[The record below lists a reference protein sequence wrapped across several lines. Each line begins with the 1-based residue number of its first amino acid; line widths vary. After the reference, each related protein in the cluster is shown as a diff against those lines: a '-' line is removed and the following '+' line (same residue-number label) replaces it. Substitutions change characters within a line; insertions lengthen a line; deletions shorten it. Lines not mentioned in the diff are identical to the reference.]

1 MSSVPQRPGRAA
13 VTFRV
18 DHNIGYVLIDNPPV
32 NASSGA
38 VRTGLIDALKKL
50 REVAGLE
57 GVVLAGAGASFVAGS
72 DVSEFAGEIPP
83 PLLPDVIDE
92 IERFDLPVV
101 AAIDGFA
108 LGGGLELALGC
119 DGRVATPTATLGLPE
134 VTLGLVPGAG
144 GTQRLPR
151 LIGAVAA
158 AELIVTGR
166 RILGEEALKLG
177 VVDQLSAQSGLLEG
191 AAEMARG
198 LGGKRALINSRLDA
212 AEGSALRSWGS
223 ELSSRRRRRPA
234 VALSLE
240 LVELAC
246 SGSGREALLTERAT
260 FDRLRCSDEAAAH
273 RHLFFA
279 ERAAAT
285 LTGRNEARE
294 IQRVGVIGAGTMG
307 AGIAAL
313 FAGKGMETVLVEVNP
328 SARERARANA
338 SPGVRVEG
346 DLEALACS
354 DLVIEAIVEDLDV
367 KASLLRRLSAIVPPP
382 ALIASNTSYLDIN
395 VLAESCEG
403 PERFLGMHFFNPP
416 GRMALLEVVRGERT
430 EHGALATATKVGKR
444 VGKTPVLANVGE
456 GFIGNRMYAAY
467 RKQCEFLLEEGA
479 YPEQIDRVLVDAG
492 LAMGPFAVGDLSGLD
507 IAWSM
512 RKRLAATRD
521 PNDRYVEIPDQLCQ
535 RGWLG
540 VKVGRG
546 YYRYGAS
553 PRDRSPDPEVA
564 RIIEECSERAGVQR
578 RKVGSDEIR
587 VRAFV
592 AWVNEASL
600 LLEEGVA
607 NRPSDID
614 VVATLGFGFPRHL
627 GGPLWWALHLPD
639 GELQRGLDLVCE
651 NSGRSYRRGPV
662 EKYLQKLREGTS
674 QR

>member
-1 MSSVPQRPGRAA
+1 MSSVVPPAGRA

-18 DHNIGYVLIDNPPV
+18 DHGIGYIVIDNPPV
-32 NASSGA
+32 NASSAA
-38 VRTGLIDALKKL
+38 VRKGLIDALRKL
-50 REVAGLE
+50 RDVAGLQ
-57 GVVLAGAGASFVAGS
+57 GVVLAGSGASFVAGS
-72 DVSEFAGEIPP
+72 DVTEFDGEIPP
-83 PLLPDVIDE
+83 PLLPEVIDE
-92 IERFDLPVV
+92 IERFYLPVV
-101 AAIDGFA
+101 AAIDGYA

-119 DGRVATPTATLGLPE
+119 DARVATPTSTLGLPE

-166 RILGEEALKLG
+166 RIHGEEALRLG
-177 VVDQLSAQSGLLEG
+177 LVDRLRGQSDLMHE
-191 AAEMARG
+191 AADLVRG
-198 LGGKRALINSRLDA
+198 LGAKRTVIDIELDA
-212 AEGSALRSWGS
+212 AEGAALRSWGL
-223 ELSSRRRRRPA
+223 ELSSRRKGRPA
-234 VALSLE
+234 VMLSLG

-246 SGSGREALLTERAT
+246 SGSGREALLIERAT
-260 FDRLRCSDEAAAH
+260 FDRLRGGDEAAAH
-273 RHLFFA
+273 RYLFFA

-285 LTGRNEARE
+285 LTGHGEPTR

-307 AGIAAL
+307 VGIAAV
-313 FAGKGMETVLVEVNP
+313 FACKGMETVLVEINP
-328 SARERARANA
+328 SARKRARANA

-346 DLEALACS
+346 DLEALAGS

-367 KASLLRRLSAIVPPP
+367 KESLLMQLSTVVPPP

-395 VLAESCEG
+395 ALAESCKG

-416 GRMALLEVVRGERT
+416 GRMKLLEVVRGDRT
-430 EHGALATATKVGKR
+430 EDDALATATQVGKR
-444 VGKTPVLANVGE
+444 IGKTPVLANVGE

-479 YPEQIDRVLVDAG
+479 YPEQVDRVLVEAG
-492 LAMGPFAVGDLSGLD
+492 FQMGPFAVGDLSGLD

-521 PNDRYVEIPDQLCQ
+521 PNERYVEIPDQLCQ
-535 RGWLG
+535 RGWFG

-546 YYRYGAS
+546 YYQYGKS
-553 PRDRSPDPEVA
+553 PKDRSPDPEVA
-564 RIIEECSERAGVQR
+564 RIIEECSERAGVR
-578 RKVGSDEIR
+578 RREIGADEIR
-587 VRAFV
+587 IRAFV
-592 AWVNEASL
+592 AWVNEAAL

-607 NRPSDID
+607 NRSSDVD

-627 GGPLWWALHLPD
+627 GGPLWWALHLPK
-639 GELQRGLDLVCE
+639 GELEQGLDLVRE
-651 NSGRSYRRGPV
+651 NSGRNFRCGPIK
-662 EKYLQKLREGTS
+662 KYLQELQKRTS